1 MTKIRVLFLLTVL
14 TVSSLA
20 VFHEASKRAVANQ
33 ENTTNSDRAQLEK
46 ELWDVEQQWLCSSGA
61 GPYHK
66 EYKDCVQ
73 FRSKFWADQFFE
85 ISAKGQVQTK
95 AEMIAMQTAAA
106 ATHTPGV
113 GPYPHD
119 FKLMAVYGNVAL
131 ATDQT
136 DFKTV
141 DASGKLAFTSQT
153 RVLRMFV
160 KENGTWRP
168 AGAAIVPIVP
178 Q

>member
-1 MTKIRVLFLLTVL
+1 MTKIRVLFLLTLLV
-14 TVSSLA
+14 VSSLA
-20 VFHEASKRAVANQ
+20 VIHEANIKAVAQ
-33 ENTTNSDRAQLEK
+33 ESSEKSGDRAQLEK
-46 ELWDVEQQWLCSSGA
+46 ELWGVEQQWLCSSGA
-61 GPYHK
+61 GPYHQD
-66 EYKDCVQ
+66 YKDCVQ
-73 FRSKFWADQFFE
+73 FRNKFWSDQFFE
-85 ISAKGQVQTK
+85 VSVKGLVQTK

-106 ATHTPGV
+106 AAHVPGV

-136 DFKTV
+136 DFKTA
-141 DASGKLAFTSQT
+141 DGNGKPTFTSQT

-160 KENGTWRP
+160 KERGTWRP
-168 AGAAIVPIVP
+168 AGAAIVPIVS

>member
-1 MTKIRVLFLLTVL
+1 MTKFRVLFLVTILA
-14 TVSSLA
+14 VSSFA

-33 ENTTNSDRAQLEK
+33 ESATSSERAQLEK

-73 FRSKFWADQFFE
+73 FRGKYWADQFFE
-85 ISAKGQVQTK
+85 ISAKGPVQTK
-95 AEMIAMQTAAA
+95 AEMIAVQTAAA

-113 GPYPHD
+113 GPYPRD

-141 DASGKLAFTSQT
+141 DATGKLAFTSQT
-153 RVLRMFV
+153 RVLRIFV
-160 KENGTWRP
+160 KEDGTWRP
-168 AGAAIVPIVP
+168 AGAAIVPIVSH
-178 Q
+178 

>member
-1 MTKIRVLFLLTVL
+1 MTKFRVLFLVTILAISSFAVL
-14 TVSSLA
+14 
-20 VFHEASKRAVANQ
+20 HEASKRAVANQ
-33 ENTTNSDRAQLEK
+33 ESTTSSERAQLEK

-73 FRSKFWADQFFE
+73 FRGKYWADQFFE

-95 AEMIAMQTAAA
+95 AEMIRMQTAAA

-113 GPYPHD
+113 GPYPRD

-141 DASGKLAFTSQT
+141 DATGKLAFTSQT
-153 RVLRMFV
+153 RVLRIFV

-168 AGAAIVPIVP
+168 AGASIVPIVSH
-178 Q
+178 

>member
-1 MTKIRVLFLLTVL
+1 MTKIRALFLLTLL

-20 VFHEASKRAVANQ
+20 VIHEANIQAIAQ
-33 ENTTNSDRAQLEK
+33 EASAKSGDRTQLEK
-46 ELWDVEQQWLCSSGA
+46 KLWDVEQQWLCSSGA

-66 EYKDCVQ
+66 DYKDCVQ
-73 FRSKFWADQFFE
+73 FRNKFWSDQFFE
-85 ISAKGQVQTK
+85 ISVKGQVQNK

-106 ATHTPGV
+106 NTHTPGV

-141 DASGKLAFTSQT
+141 DGNGKLATTSHT

-160 KENGTWRP
+160 KENGNWRP

>member
-1 MTKIRVLFLLTVL
+1 MTKILFLAMLMAIST
-14 TVSSLA
+14 LA
-20 VFHEASKRAVANQ
+20 VAQ
-33 ENTTNSDRAQLEK
+33 ETSTKKTNAKSDGRAQLEK

-66 EYKDCVQ
+66 DYKDCVE
-73 FRSKFWADQFFE
+73 FRKKFWADQFFE
-85 ISAKGQVQTK
+85 ISVKGQVQTK
-95 AEMIAMQTAAA
+95 AEMIAMQSAGA

-141 DASGKLAFTSQT
+141 DANGKLSFTSQT

-160 KENGTWRP
+160 KENGKWRP
-168 AGAAIVPIVP
+168 AGAALVPIVS